1 MRLAARERFI
11 PRSKLARRGKL
22 ASENLKNGSHREL
35 SQALGDYRLR
45 LTWNRSWES
54 CVGGRPHPLP
64 VFHVKDVIRL
74 ELAAQFGAK
83 MRKDVFLKDL
93 TSL

>member
-35 SQALGDYRLR
+35 SEVFGDYRPSLAR
-45 LTWNRSWES
+45 EVVMGKLCR
-54 CVGGRPHPLP
+54 RAAFPLP
-64 VFHVKDVIRL
+64 VFHVKDLIRL
-74 ELAAQFGAK
+74 ELVAEFGVK
-83 MRKDVFLKDL
+83 TRKDLFLKDL